1 MKSLT
6 QHLCV
11 KLNFATKLC
20 ANRTHE
26 RVTLSTFW
34 RCWIRAKKR
43 VFRDT
48 HTYVWCNVI
57 ATMKQFRKSYEPV
70 FEFHDTIF
78 HSYRIFSNNSYASL
92 IIQRRSWESDWLF
105 RAIKFF
111 LLLQREQNI
120 YTYIP
125 INSAVS
131 YSLRII
137 NFIFPWYYIFFFLF
151 PIYNYRLWLKF

>member
-6 QHLCV
+6 QHLCM

-20 ANRTHE
+20 ANRTAN
-26 RVTLSTFW
+26 RIMLSTFW

-92 IIQRRSWESDWLF
+92 IIQRRSWETDWLF
-105 RAIKFF
+105 HAIKFF
-111 LLLQREQNI
+111 FSSSMRI
-120 YTYIP
+120 KYTYIP
-125 INSAVS
+125 INSVFHIPFELLILFLHNI
-131 YSLRII
+131 SL
-137 NFIFPWYYIFFFLF
+137 FFF
-151 PIYNYRLWLKF
+151 